1 MLEKLRKIEEEKSV
15 LSKKCSELD
24 SQIKKSLISYE
35 ELEEKLWQESTK
47 KELLQKD
54 IQDTNEQLS
63 ELSTKKLEL
72 EQKLAAAEH
81 QFRIIL
87 SQSTE
92 DKDKANSEIQKKS
105 AQIKALEEEIQLQK
119 EDYAVIMETQQK
131 EISKLSEKVA
141 ELEKTI
147 ENLKKNINNLSKEL
161 EQKESVISCGKTQ
174 VDGLVKQNQE
184 LAKSIEEE
192 VASKETL
199 SKKFYE
205 ELEVAKKAH
214 SDEVSKLK
222 NLNEEAQKAE
232 NERLEHIKILQSKIG
247 EITQKLEDESRD
259 NLRESNT
266 FKKSIQEK
274 DTENEELK

>member
-1 MLEKLRKIEEEKSV
+1 
-15 LSKKCSELD
+15 
-24 SQIKKSLISYE
+24 LISYE

-47 KELLQKD
+47 KDLLQKD
-54 IQDTNEQLS
+54 IQDTNEQIS

-72 EQKLAAAEH
+72 EQKLAADEH
-81 QFRIIL
+81 QLRTIL

-92 DKDKANSEIQKKS
+92 DKDKANSEILKKS

-119 EDYAVIMETQQK
+119 EDYAVRMETQQK

-147 ENLKKNINNLSKEL
+147 ENLKKNINHLSKEL
-161 EQKESVISCGKTQ
+161 EQKDSIISCGKTQ
-174 VDGLVKQNQE
+174 VDDLVKQNQE
-184 LAKSIEEE
+184 LVKSIEEE

-214 SDEVSKLK
+214 SDEVGKLK
-222 NLNEEAQKAE
+222 NLYEEAQKAE

-247 EITQKLEDESRD
+247 ELTQKLEDDSRD

-274 DTENEELK
+274 DTEIEELK